1 MSKRKIGE
9 ENRTFNKQWEIEYF
23 CCEIN
28 EKIVC
33 VICNSLI
40 SSAKVYNIKRH
51 YEKHEKT
58 FSKYEGKIREDKF
71 KSLTLSLRNQQQ
83 FFNKINDQKETFV
96 KASYIIS
103 EMIAKKSK
111 PFVEGEFI
119 KECMLKTSEIICP
132 NNTKDFQKI
141 SLSRNTIADRIVDL
155 SSSLIEVLTAKS
167 QEFNFF
173 SIAIDE
179 SCDIRNVSQLAIFI
193 RGIDNNLK
201 VTEEFLDLVPMEGFT
216 TAEDIVECIMATF
229 AKYNLSLEKFLS
241 ITTDGAPVMI
251 GKRNGVVT
259 LLQNKKGSHSILK
272 SFHCIIHQEVLCT
285 NIIKMDHVLKTV
297 AHIVNFIRSRALNT
311 RLFSRLLDELGYH
324 YQTLPYYTK
333 VRWLSCQKVL
343 KRFVELKEEI
353 VLFLE
358 MKQEDVSAIK
368 TEDWHMDLLF
378 LTDITEHLA
387 ELNLKLQGKNQII
400 TDMYDHIRCFHLK
413 LILFETQLTENITT
427 HFVELKK
434 YQDKHQNINV
444 KKYAKYISELT
455 TEFQD
460 RFLDFQSSAEDFELF
475 MAPFSYNVTKADPN
489 LQMELIELQ
498 CSTVLKQKYN
508 EIGIPEFYNILPE
521 NFTNLKTF
529 VSKILT
535 HFGSTYLCEQLFSI
549 MNNNKNEKRT
559 SLTNNNLVSILKV
572 STAQNIKP
580 DIDNL
585 VSKKRIQASSS
596 RIN

>member
-1 MSKRKIGE
+1 
-9 ENRTFNKQWEIEYF
+9 
-23 CCEIN
+23 
-28 EKIVC
+28 
-33 VICNSLI
+33 
-40 SSAKVYNIKRH
+40 
-51 YEKHEKT
+51 
-58 FSKYEGKIREDKF
+58 
-71 KSLTLSLRNQQQ
+71 
-83 FFNKINDQKETFV
+83 
-96 KASYIIS
+96 
-103 EMIAKKSK
+103 
-111 PFVEGEFI
+111 
-119 KECMLKTSEIICP
+119 
-132 NNTKDFQKI
+132 
-141 SLSRNTIADRIVDL
+141 
-155 SSSLIEVLTAKS
+155 
-167 QEFNFF
+167 
-173 SIAIDE
+173 
-179 SCDIRNVSQLAIFI
+179 
-193 RGIDNNLK
+193 
-201 VTEEFLDLVPMEGFT
+201 
-216 TAEDIVECIMATF
+216 
-229 AKYNLSLEKFLS
+229 
-241 ITTDGAPVMI
+241 
-251 GKRNGVVT
+251 
-259 LLQNKKGSHSILK
+259 
-272 SFHCIIHQEVLCT
+272 
-285 NIIKMDHVLKTV
+285 
-297 AHIVNFIRSRALNT
+297 
-311 RLFSRLLDELGYH
+311 
-324 YQTLPYYTK
+324 
-333 VRWLSCQKVL
+333 
-343 KRFVELKEEI
+343 
-353 VLFLE
+353 

-444 KKYAKYISELT
+444 KKYAKYISELK

-559 SLTNNNLVSILKV
+559 SLTNTHLVSILKV